1 MRMRGL
7 LGEQRAL
14 KETLESQDEA
24 KRQFKEQVH
33 DAMNNITDYKKFK
46 KSIIKLYKMYVTE
59 EMKPKKQ
66 DDTDSTQDFIKLR
79 ANMQRNVSH
88 LKNAQQKAVTSH

>member
-7 LGEQRAL
+7 LGEQRGL
-14 KETLESQDEA
+14 KETLEAQDEA

-66 DDTDSTQDFIKLR
+66 DDTDTTQDFIKLR
-79 ANMQRNVSH
+79 TNMQRNVSH
-88 LKNAQQKAVTSH
+88 LREA